1 MTRTHL
7 VKGRTNEHVCIFC
20 IKLLIDDNDTSKA
33 SEGNVIVLYPE
44 INV

>member
-7 VKGRTNEHVCIFC
+7 VKGRANEHVCIF

-33 SEGNVIVLYPE
+33 SEGNVTVLYPE